1 MEILAIYDIEDDR
14 IRLKVSEA
22 CKDYGL
28 QRIQFSAFLG
38 DISANRRDEL
48 LMRLKKTLGAH
59 TGNIQI
65 ITLCDKD
72 ARLRKIIDVPK
83 EERKAV

>member
-1 MEILAIYDIEDDR
+1 MIILAIYDIEDDR
-14 IRLKVSEA
+14 IRTKISET

-38 DISANRRDEL
+38 DLSASRRDEL
-48 LMRLKKTLGAH
+48 MVKLKKLLGVCI
-59 TGNIQI
+59 GNIQI

-83 EERKAV
+83 TERQAG